1 MVKGPD
7 VLPIELALP
16 GDSRYMRLARLMASG
31 VASTYG
37 LHLDAIDGFRTAVD
51 EMCATLIEVS
61 AGQLIRL
68 VFRVDG
74 DVLVVTGKANV
85 GDGGGP
91 DQERLALSH
100 QILDVLTE
108 MHEFTR
114 ADGKATFTITIPL
127 RG

>member
-7 VLPIELALP
+7 AIPIELALP

-37 LHLDAIDGFRTAVD
+37 LSLDAIDGFRTAVD
-51 EMCATLIEVS
+51 EMCATLVEVS
-61 AGQLIRL
+61 AGELIRL
-68 VFRVDG
+68 AFRVEG
-74 DVLVVTGKANV
+74 DMLVVTGNAKAA
-85 GDGGGP
+85 GGGP
-91 DQERLALSH
+91 DEERLALSH

-114 ADGKATFTITIPL
+114 ADGQATFTITIPL
-127 RG
+127 TG

>member
-1 MVKGPD
+1 MKGPD
-7 VLPIELALP
+7 VIPIELALP

-37 LHLDAIDGFRTAVD
+37 LSLDAIDGFRAAVD

-61 AGQLIRL
+61 AGKLIRL
-68 VFRVDG
+68 AFRVEG
-74 DVLVVTGKANV
+74 DVLVVTGNAEAT
-85 GDGGGP
+85 GGGP
-91 DQERLALSH
+91 DEERLALSH

-114 ADGKATFTITIPL
+114 SDGQATFTIAIPL
-127 RG
+127 TGER